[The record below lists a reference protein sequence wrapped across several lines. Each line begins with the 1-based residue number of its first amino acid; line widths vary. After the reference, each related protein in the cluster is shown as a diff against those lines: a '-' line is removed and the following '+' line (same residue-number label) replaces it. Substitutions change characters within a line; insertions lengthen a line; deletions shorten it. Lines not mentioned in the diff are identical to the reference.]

1 MKGVIKMGK
10 IMNWFKEFFKKK
22 EENTIKKDLSK
33 YTLDKSLKEYY
44 VYELSN
50 QVLEQISRY
59 FYTYP
64 EDTSINSIICTCIND
79 LNDGKEIMKIH
90 HSVDFAR
97 DLAVSILKTNQ
108 YYGYKVRY
116 CLFSENSIY
125 VHTNDANN
133 NASVSIKMSFYRK
146 DTHGDE
152 FEKFVRDAFDR
163 YGTNSLYMASLMEL
177 DSEEK
182 YVNLM
187 KLTKTE
193 NNEIHAIVYRVIR

>member
-1 MKGVIKMGK
+1 MGK
-10 IMNWFKEFFKKK
+10 VMNWFMEFFKKK
-22 EENTIKKDLSK
+22 EKDMIEKDLSK

-50 QVLEQISRY
+50 QVLSQISKY

-64 EDTSINSIICTCIND
+64 EDTMISSIIRTCIND
-79 LNDGKEIMKIH
+79 LNDGKEIKKIH
-90 HSVDFAR
+90 HSADFAR
-97 DLAVSILKTNQ
+97 DLAASILKTSQ

-133 NASVSIKMSFYRK
+133 NVSVRIKMSFYRK
-146 DTHGDE
+146 DTHGND

-163 YGTNSLYMASLMEL
+163 YETNSLYMATLR
-177 DSEEK
+177 DDDPGEE
-182 YVNLM
+182 YIVLT
-187 KLTKTE
+187 KLVKTE
-193 NNEIHAIVYRVIR
+193 NNEVHAIVYCNNEVN